1 MPLECKILLQAH
13 MSRRGNFASNEVPV
27 SKILVFGKE
36 SDPSYSFIV
45 IVIYLL
51 ETGEFF
57 FLVDALNFWF

>member
-1 MPLECKILLQAH
+1 
-13 MSRRGNFASNEVPV
+13 MSRRENFASNEVPV